1 MKVWIDGRIVEGSEA
16 RVPVTDHGL
25 LYGDGI
31 FEGIRVYG
39 RSVFRL
45 ADHLRRFEISA
56 RAIGLELP
64 VGAGALEEIVLET
77 VRADGREE
85 SYIRLL
91 ATRGEGAL
99 GIDPSTCPHPR
110 IICIVDEVRLF
121 AEDKLSCGLDLV
133 TASLRRP
140 ASDALDP
147 RVKSLNYLNSVLARR
162 EAGLRGADD
171 ALILNAAGLVAEASA
186 ANVFIAREGALLTP
200 PANDGALEG
209 VTRASVFEIAA
220 QEAIPLCEKSLSRI
234 DLLGADEVF
243 LTGTGARIAAV
254 ATLDGQPIGQPGK
267 RPITARL
274 QEAFAEFVRHHGT
287 PV

>member
-1 MKVWIDGRIVEGSEA
+1 VKVWIDGRIVEGGEA

-39 RSVFRL
+39 SRVFRL
-45 ADHLRRFEISA
+45 ADHLRRFETSA
-56 RAIGLELP
+56 KAIGLELP
-64 VGAGALEEIVLET
+64 GGAQALEEIVLET
-77 VRADGREE
+77 VRAHGREE
-85 SYIRLL
+85 AYIRLL

-99 GIDPSTCPHPR
+99 GIDPSTCPRPR
-110 IICIVDEVRLF
+110 IICIVDEVSLF
-121 AEDKLSCGLDLV
+121 PEDKLSRGLDMV
-133 TASLRRP
+133 TVSLRRP

-186 ANVFIAREGALLTP
+186 ANVFIALDGALLTP

-209 VTRASVFEIAA
+209 MTRASVFEMAA
-220 QEAIPLCEKSLSRI
+220 QAAIPLREKSLSRI
-234 DLLGADEVF
+234 DLLGADELF
-243 LTGTGARIAAV
+243 LTGTGARIAPV
-254 ATLDGQPIGQPGK
+254 ARLDGQIIGRPGE

-274 QEAFAEFVRHHGT
+274 QRDFAEFVLRHGT

>member
-1 MKVWIDGRIVEGSEA
+1 VKVWIDGRIVEGSEA

-39 RSVFRL
+39 SSVFRL
-45 ADHLRRFEISA
+45 ADHLRRFKISA
-56 RAIGLELP
+56 KAIGLELP
-64 VGAGALEEIVLET
+64 GGVQALEEIVLET
-77 VRADGREE
+77 VRAYGREE
-85 SYIRLL
+85 AYIRLL

-99 GIDPSTCPHPR
+99 GIDPGTCPRPR
-110 IICIVDEVRLF
+110 IICIVDEVSLF
-121 AEDKLSCGLDLV
+121 PADKLSRGLDMV

-186 ANVFIAREGALLTP
+186 ANVFIARDGALFTP

-209 VTRASVFEIAA
+209 ITRASVFEIAA
-220 QEAIPLCEKSLSRI
+220 QAAIPLREKSLSRI
-234 DLLGADEVF
+234 DLLGADELF
-243 LTGTGARIAAV
+243 LTGTGARIAPV
-254 ATLDGQPIGQPGK
+254 ATLDGQVIGQPGE
-267 RPITARL
+267 RPVTAHL
-274 QEAFAEFVRHHGT
+274 QQAFAEFVLRHGT